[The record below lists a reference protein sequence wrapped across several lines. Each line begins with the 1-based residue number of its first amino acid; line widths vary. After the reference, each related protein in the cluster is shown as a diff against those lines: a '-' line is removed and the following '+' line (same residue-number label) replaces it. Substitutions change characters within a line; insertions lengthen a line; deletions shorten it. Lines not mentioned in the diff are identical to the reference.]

1 MTLDR
6 LAKKILDDAR
16 VENRLVPFR
25 LVLQYRNKE
34 EGQYVGVA
42 EVSGRVETLASVNEV
57 EDLLLAAAGIGER
70 FKCEKL
76 R

>member
-16 VENRLVPFR
+16 VEKGRVPFR
-25 LVLQYRNKE
+25 LVLQYRDRE

-42 EVSGRVETLASVNEV
+42 EVSGRVETPDS
-57 EDLLLAAAGIGER
+57 EDAVRQILQAALELKDEFR
-70 FKCEKL
+70 CN
-76 R
+76 RS